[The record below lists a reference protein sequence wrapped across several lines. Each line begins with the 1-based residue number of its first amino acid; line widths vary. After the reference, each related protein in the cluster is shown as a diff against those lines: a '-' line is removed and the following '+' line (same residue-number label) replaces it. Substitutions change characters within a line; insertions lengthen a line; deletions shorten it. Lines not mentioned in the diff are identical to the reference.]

1 MGGEI
6 HRTVSWKKGLAGP
19 VVKLNT
25 NQGNF
30 GFGVHE
36 SATTVGRTCR
46 FKSAF
51 GVVCCVHVSLE

>member
-6 HRTVSWKKGLAGP
+6 RRMVSSKIRLAGL

-25 NQGNF
+25 TRGNL

-36 SATTVGRTCR
+36 SATTVGRTGR
-46 FKSAF
+46 LQSA
-51 GVVCCVHVSLE
+51 L